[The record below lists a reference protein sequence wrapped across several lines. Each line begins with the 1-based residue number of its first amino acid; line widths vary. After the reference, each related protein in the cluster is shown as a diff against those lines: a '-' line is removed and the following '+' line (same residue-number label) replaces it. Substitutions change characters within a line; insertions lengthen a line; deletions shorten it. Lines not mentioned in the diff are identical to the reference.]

1 MQREILGQRSTLGD
15 AKNQLRNMHTEIHE
29 CVQFIQDPQ
38 ALKAAV
44 KKIYQRHV
52 SSDLVSSRGVEP
64 DIATEYARQRDYLE
78 KTVNSLKRKLSK
90 DTERHRV
97 ESMRIMQENVA
108 LIKEINELRREMRA
122 MKAQAQAERLA
133 VGKRSAE
140 ARAKSLIFRA

>member
-64 DIATEYARQRDYLE
+64 DIATEYARQREVLDANPNPNPNQACTLGLNT
-78 KTVNSLKRKLSK
+78 TVNEPCKMGSFCSL
-90 DTERHRV
+90 EEEV
-97 ESMRIMQENVA
+97 Q
-108 LIKEINELRREMRA
+108 
-122 MKAQAQAERLA
+122 
-133 VGKRSAE
+133 G
-140 ARAKSLIFRA
+140 

>member
-64 DIATEYARQRDYLE
+64 DIATEYARQREVLDAYPNPNPGPNPSPSPNPNPLDDAGE
-78 KTVNSLKRKLSK
+78 GATLK
-90 DTERHRV
+90 DA
-97 ESMRIMQENVA
+97 QVA
-108 LIKEINELRREMRA
+108 VLR
-122 MKAQAQAERLA
+122 
-133 VGKRSAE
+133 
-140 ARAKSLIFRA
+140 

>member
-64 DIATEYARQRDYLE
+64 DIATEYARQREVLDANANP
-78 KTVNSLKRKLSK
+78 KP
-90 DTERHRV
+90 
-97 ESMRIMQENVA
+97 
-108 LIKEINELRREMRA
+108 
-122 MKAQAQAERLA
+122 
-133 VGKRSAE
+133 
-140 ARAKSLIFRA
+140 